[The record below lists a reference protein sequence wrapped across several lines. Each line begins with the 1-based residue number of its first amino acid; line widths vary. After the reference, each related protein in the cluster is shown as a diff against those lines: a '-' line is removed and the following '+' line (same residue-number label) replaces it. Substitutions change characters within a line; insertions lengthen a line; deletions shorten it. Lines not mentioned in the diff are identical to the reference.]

1 MAAPPIENPID
12 PPAAEPG
19 HHTAI
24 GRSAWF
30 LLGAIVVV
38 WAGSAA
44 LLVNGIPEPVSKL
57 SAALG
62 TRGIVLVLALIVS
75 GGLLSVLALD
85 RRLTLARDTARRAE
99 RRHALLAQVLD
110 AFPIPVQIKD
120 ADLRCV
126 WINAEMTRRWGLT
139 ASGMIGKRVD
149 EIGTDPTLAASVM
162 AHDLRVLAT
171 GLADGPEEQVARNP
185 DGRITHIAQATKVP
199 LIEDGKVTHIV
210 TVGADLTAL
219 RERQLRNEEE
229 RRLLEAIMDAAPIT
243 IQVADRDLVVS
254 WANRSFREHHVWLTG
269 EDLGRSMA
277 EATSAAGLMAETVA
291 TNAAILAGE
300 RTLVQSE
307 QHYPATANRPERYFL
322 VTKAPLH
329 DQAGRVTRVLTM
341 GTDITALKQ
350 AEAAADTANRLIEG
364 ILQNVP
370 LAIQVKDSDLR
381 FRWVNRAFGQH
392 IGRDAGSLLGL
403 TVDDLDI
410 PPAAKARAIQQ
421 DRAVLTNCETIHF
434 DERLVI
440 AGATR
445 QMMVIKAPLTDA
457 AGRATHVI
465 SIGADVTEMHRL
477 QTEADDARRGLQLV
491 IDSVPVTIALKG
503 ADRRYKWV
511 NREFERVT
519 GLTAADVT
527 GRRADE
533 LLPDPI
539 AVAAVDQQDLELLAG
554 GGEAP
559 PIHQQPVSASGET
572 RHYSVRRVA
581 VRDADG
587 AIEGILTVGTDVT
600 ELLLATSELRR
611 LNEALEQRVAERAAE
626 LAKVND
632 LVAAVIQSSPVPIV
646 TFRSSGAINSWNPAA
661 TRLTGYTEAEALGG
675 LLPERTGKRE
685 SQFAEMARLIRA
697 GASFSNLEARRRHKD
712 GREIDLLISGAPLRR
727 SDGTIEGAVCI
738 WLDVTEQRAMERQ
751 LRQAQRM
758 EAVGQLT
765 GGVAHDFNNLLA
777 VVIGTLDLLLVTLP
791 ADEDNHALVNQAIE
805 AAERGAALTRRLLAF
820 ARQQTLRPVVAD
832 IHGLVLGMQ
841 PLLQR
846 AVGETIA
853 IRCPSAD
860 DLWLALIDTGELE
873 NAILNL
879 SVNARDAMPKGG
891 TLTIATGNAVLD
903 QQHTEGQPDVAAG
916 DYVFVSVTD
925 TGSGIAPDI
934 LGRVFEPFFTT
945 KEVGKGSGLGLSM
958 VFGFVKQSGGH
969 VRIDSE
975 PGQGTCITLY
985 LPRVLDPS
993 VELRPEPV
1001 RDQRGL
1007 EPHRHPAP

>member
-1 MAAPPIENPID
+1 MSAPPIENPID

-19 HHTAI
+19 DGPAI
-24 GRSAWF
+24 SRFGWC

-38 WAGSAA
+38 WAGSVA
-44 LLVNGIPEPVSKL
+44 LLVNGIAEPVIEL
-57 SAALG
+57 SQIIG
-62 TRGIVLVLALIVS
+62 NPGIVLALALIVS
-75 GGLLSVLALD
+75 GGLASMLALD
-85 RRLTLARDTARRAE
+85 HRLALARQAERRAE

-110 AFPIPVQIKD
+110 GFPIAVQIKD

-149 EIGTDPTLAASVM
+149 EIGIDPALAAAVL
-162 AHDLRVLAT
+162 AHDRRVLAT
-171 GLADGPEEQVARNP
+171 GLADGPEEQVARNA
-185 DGRITHIAQATKVP
+185 DGRITNIAQATKVP
-199 LIEDGKVTHIV
+199 LIEHGKITHIV

-229 RRLLEAIMDAAPIT
+229 RQLLEAIMDAAPIT
-243 IQVADRDLVVS
+243 IQVADRDLIVS
-254 WANRSFREHHVWLTG
+254 WANRAFREHHTWLTG
-269 EDLGRSMA
+269 EELGRSMA
-277 EATSAAGLMAETVA
+277 EATSLAGLMAETVA
-291 TNAAILAGE
+291 TNAAIFAGE
-300 RTLVQSE
+300 QTLGQTE
-307 QHYPATANRPERYFL
+307 QHYPATDSRPQRHFL

-370 LAIQVKDSDLR
+370 LTIQVKDASLR
-381 FRWVNRAFGQH
+381 FRWVNRAFGQY
-392 IGRDAGSLLGL
+392 IGRDAATLLGL
-403 TVDDLDI
+403 TVDDLDL

-421 DRAVLTNCETIHF
+421 DRDVLGNCKTIHL
-434 DERLVI
+434 DERVSVG
-440 AGATR
+440 GATHH
-445 QMMVIKAPLTDA
+445 MMVIKAPLVDA

-477 QTEADDARRGLQLV
+477 QTEADDARRRLQLV

-503 ADRRYKWV
+503 ADRRYIWV
-511 NREFERVT
+511 NREFERVN
-519 GLTAADVT
+519 GLAAAGVI

-533 LLPDPI
+533 LIRDPSVV
-539 AVAAVDQQDLELLAG
+539 AVVDQQDLELLAG
-554 GGEAP
+554 GTEAP
-559 PIHQQPVSASGET
+559 PMHQRPVSASGEVLNF
-572 RHYSVRRVA
+572 SVRRVA

-600 ELLLATSELRR
+600 ELLRATTELRR
-611 LNEALEQRVAERAAE
+611 LNEALEQRVAERATE

-632 LVAAVIQSSPVPIV
+632 LVAAVIRSSPVPIV
-646 TFRSSGAINSWNPAA
+646 TFRRSGAINSWNPAA
-661 TRLTGYTEAEALGG
+661 TRLTGYSEAEALGG
-675 LLPERTGKRE
+675 LLAERTGKRE
-685 SQFAEMARLIRA
+685 SQFVEMARLIRA
-697 GASFSNLEARRRHKD
+697 GESFSNLAVQRRHKD

-727 SDGTIEGAVCI
+727 SDGAIEGAVCI

-791 ADEDNHALVNQAIE
+791 ADDDTHELVNQALE

-846 AVGETIA
+846 AVGETIT
-853 IRCPSAD
+853 IRCVSAD

-879 SVNARDAMPKGG
+879 SVNARDAMPRSGS
-891 TLTIATGNAVLD
+891 LTIATGNVVLD
-903 QQHTEGQPDVAAG
+903 LHHPAWQADVAEG

-925 TGSGIAPDI
+925 TGTGIAAEI
-934 LGRVFEPFFTT
+934 QGRVFEPFFTT
-945 KEVGKGSGLGLSM
+945 KDVGKGSGLGLSM

-985 LPRVLDPS
+985 LPRVLDPA
-993 VELRPEPV
+993 VHPRQEPAWA
-1001 RDQRGL
+1001 RGSGQS
-1007 EPHRHPAP
+1007 